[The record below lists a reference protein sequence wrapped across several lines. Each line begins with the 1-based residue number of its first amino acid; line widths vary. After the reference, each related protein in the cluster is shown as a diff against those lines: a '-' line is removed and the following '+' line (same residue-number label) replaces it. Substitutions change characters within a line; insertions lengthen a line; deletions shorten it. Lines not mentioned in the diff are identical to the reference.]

1 MPPIVRTNAP
11 KSVVQ
16 NLQLKTRVDA
26 LEAENAALRTAMSG
40 GPPSS
45 NGKAAAKMIPTADQ
59 RIATSKPG
67 KAESYKTYYFDAKT
81 GRPLAFEAPG
91 CRKVELMSMEQM
103 RKLQQQSQAT
113 IIQASGRIMA
123 GRVTSTTPAVAGSR
137 TIKHANGSSV
147 TLIGP
152 QKIAPTP
159 AQIDAPNEQTVSHA
173 EEDQDDS
180 DKRFALIELR

>member
-11 KSVVQ
+11 KSAVQ

-26 LEAENAALRTAMSG
+26 LEAENAALRTAMAGGSPASG
-40 GPPSS
+40 G
-45 NGKAAAKMIPTADQ
+45 KALAKMIPTADQ
-59 RIATSKPG
+59 RIATSKP
-67 KAESYKTYYFDAKT
+67 ETYKTYYFDAKT
-81 GRPLAFEAPG
+81 GRPLAFASPG
-91 CRKVELMSMEQM
+91 CRKVELMSIEQM
-103 RKLQQQSQAT
+103 RKLQQQSHAT

-123 GRVTSTTPAVAGSR
+123 GRVTATTPAVAGSR
-137 TIKHANGSSV
+137 TIKNANGSSV

-159 AQIDAPNEQTVSHA
+159 AQIDAPVEQTVSHA
-173 EEDQDDS
+173 DEEQDDS